1 MAEGKHLCH
10 VDNVAECY
18 EFHLCVLVRE
28 GETLQREDRES
39 SKGR

>member
-1 MAEGKHLCH
+1 MAEDKQLCH
-10 VDNVAECY
+10 GDSAAECY

-39 SKGR
+39 SKGS